1 MIGLEDVKQARER
14 IGGKV
19 LKTPLLRV
27 PVLDQ
32 ALGCQVYLK
41 PENLQLTGSFK
52 IRGAMNAILSLTE
65 EEKKKGVVACS

>member
-1 MIGLEDVKQARER
+1 MIGLEDVKQAREW

-27 PVLDQ
+27 PALDQ

-52 IRGAMNAILSLTE
+52 IR
-65 EEKKKGVVACS
+65 